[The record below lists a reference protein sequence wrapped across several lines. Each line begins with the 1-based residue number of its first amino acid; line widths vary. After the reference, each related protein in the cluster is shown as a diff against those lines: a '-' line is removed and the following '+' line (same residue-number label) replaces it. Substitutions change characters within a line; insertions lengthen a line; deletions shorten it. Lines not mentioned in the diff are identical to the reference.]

1 MNLKP
6 ITMIVRHFS
15 LILALSLTL
24 SACAG
29 ISSHL
34 SGEAPEERDAAN
46 VAEARRLITLLESQ
60 NNALQYFK
68 GIGKLKVRNNGKVQI
83 DERVAW
89 VGSRPQKIS
98 IAILISGFPA
108 VKMAS
113 DGQWFYYLEV
123 QGDKHFFK
131 KVKASDASLK
141 PLIAIPI
148 YPHEIITLLA
158 GQVPVPEH
166 HSAYLKTA
174 ADTGNVVLI
183 LKRRWWGIVE
193 KIYFDDTKTRVYQIE
208 VFNRSG
214 SLAYRVAFHNIKQIN
229 QYRIPF
235 QFRISSPEGVDC
247 QLDTVRYWADVPVS
261 PSVFV
266 LQPPE

>member
-60 NNALQYFK
+60 NSALQHFK
-68 GIGKLKVRNNGKVQI
+68 GIGKLKVRNDGKVQI

-89 VGSRPQKIS
+89 VGSKPQKIS

-123 QGDKHFFK
+123 QGDKHYFK
-131 KVKASDASLK
+131 KIKASDASLK

-148 YPHEIITLLA
+148 YPRDIVTLLA
-158 GQVPVPEH
+158 GRVPLPAH
-166 HSAYLKTA
+166 HSAYLKL
-174 ADTGNVVLI
+174 DPETGNTVLI
-183 LKRRWWGIVE
+183 FKRRWWGIVE
-193 KIYFDDTKTRVYQIE
+193 KIYFDDTKTRVRQIE
-208 VFNRSG
+208 VFSRSG